1 MKVSDVV
8 TKLEVEMEESQNQR
22 DKRVEDLWQKL
33 DPAGHGELDY
43 KGLQKGLRRIDH
55 RKALSP
61 GPETLE
67 SRVHAHTLWDAA
79 MKNADHMLK
88 DIVKAIDR
96 NGDGKIH
103 YEEFRVF
110 VEAAEKQLL
119 VMFKAID
126 RDQDGRL
133 DKKELQAAFRRA
145 GLSVPMRRLA
155 GFFDEID
162 LNNDGFISFDEW
174 RDFLLFMPTTPHGSP
189 LEAALSFYS
198 SIVTVNAEGD
208 SLVSDETLEGLGTTA
223 FLTQALF
230 GSLLRI
236 AKPEYSSVPITPPQ
250 DTTQTAT
257 TSVADSQQSSET
269 LPEQQSY
276 STSDDHLQHSPDN
289 MAVSAT
295 AAARYGSHVAAAPAP
310 QMRPGLQFET
320 TRPAEPED
328 LSTFSQETPE
338 AVKSK
343 LTDLLPDTGYF
354 LAGAVSGGV
363 SRTATAP
370 LDRLKVYLLVNTRN
384 TENAA
389 LVAAKSG
396 RPLTAVGKAVGP
408 MFDAVKTL
416 WRTGGMR
423 TFFAGNGLNV
433 VKIMPESAI
442 RFGSYEA
449 SKRFLAAYEGH
460 NDPTQISTVSKF
472 VAGGMG
478 GMTAQFCVYPVDTLK
493 FRLQCETVQGG
504 LKGNALLFRT
514 AKTMWADGGIRAAY
528 RGLGLGLIGM
538 FPYSAIDIGT
548 FEFLKKSYTATAA
561 RYLGIHEE
569 DAQPGNIATAVIG
582 ASSGAL
588 GATAVYP
595 LNVLRTRLQTQG
607 TAMHPP
613 TYTGFVDVATK
624 TVRNEGVRGLYKGL
638 TPNILKVAPA
648 LSITWVCYEN
658 MKTLLELN

>member
-1 MKVSDVV
+1 MTVSDVV
-8 TKLEVEMEESQNQR
+8 AKLEVEMEEPQNQR
-22 DKRVEDLWQKL
+22 DKRVEELWSKL
-33 DPAGHGELDY
+33 DPAGHGELDW
-43 KGLQKGLRRIDH
+43 KGLQKGLRRLDH
-55 RKALSP
+55 P
-61 GPETLE
+61 
-67 SRVHAHTLWDAA
+67 

-88 DIVKAIDR
+88 EIIRTVDT
-96 NGDGKIH
+96 NGDGKIQ

-110 VEAAEKQLL
+110 VETAEKQLL
-119 VMFKAID
+119 LLFRAID

-133 DKKELQAAFRRA
+133 DKKELRAAFQRA

-162 LNNDGFISFDEW
+162 MNNDGFISFDEW
-174 RDFLLFMPTTPHGSP
+174 RDFLLFMPTHHANSP

-208 SLVSDETLEGLGTTA
+208 SLVSDETLEGLGTTG
-223 FLTQALF
+223 FLLQALF
-230 GSLLRI
+230 GSILRI
-236 AKPEYSSVPITPPQ
+236 ANPEYATSTSRISSSQPSSEVVAASPTSTSSLQTSSSANNYDPQSISPNDMALSAAAVGYGPAAAVPPQ
-250 DTTQTAT
+250 ILPGSAGAVKFTPTQ
-257 TSVADSQQSSET
+257 ADS
-269 LPEQQSY
+269 
-276 STSDDHLQHSPDN
+276 TSQ
-289 MAVSAT
+289 
-295 AAARYGSHVAAAPAP
+295 
-310 QMRPGLQFET
+310 
-320 TRPAEPED
+320 ED
-328 LSTFSQETPE
+328 LSNLATRTPE
-338 AVKSK
+338 VVNSK
-343 LTDLLPDTGYF
+343 LTELLPEPGYF

-370 LDRLKVYLLVNTRN
+370 LDRLKVYLLVNTK
-384 TENAA
+384 TAENAA
-389 LVAAKSG
+389 LTAAKSG
-396 RPLTAVGKAVGP
+396 RPLAALRNAGGPIADAMVSLWKA
-408 MFDAVKTL
+408 
-416 WRTGGMR
+416 GGLR

-493 FRLQCETVQGG
+493 FRLQCETVEGG
-504 LKGNALLFRT
+504 LKGNALLLRT
-514 AKTMWADGGIRAAY
+514 AKTMWADGGLRAAY

-548 FEFLKKSYTATAA
+548 FEFLKKTYMGVAS
-561 RYLGIHEE
+561 RYYGVHEE
-569 DAQPGNIATAVIG
+569 DAQPGNVATAVIG

-613 TYTGFVDVATK
+613 TYTGIVDVATK

-658 MKTLLELN
+658 MKKVLDLN